1 MYHYV
6 NIWHARNLMC
16 DRQVGYDLQVGDCC
30 SRRWFLMAPYDVC
43 SVWRVFC
50 MTCAPYDMCSV
61 WRVLCLTCA
70 PYDVCSIWWVF
81 HMTGALYDG
90 CSIWRVL
97 CVMCAPYERVL
108 CMTDAP
114 YDGCFVWH
122 VLRMTSAN
130 PSWFSQDMYAGPL
143 QPWKSEA
150 DWRRPRL
157 SLSHLDGPLSLLW
170 VISQYESRC
179 LLLFEPLVSAVQSGF
194 HEGPG
199 AHWEQQRQ
207 QDDSRTLC
215 LHSASDG
222 TESLLP
228 YLDRDVFCY
237 DTGRLLAQTEG
248 LTVLSFL
255 SCVVYVP
262 KII

>member
-6 NIWHARNLMC
+6 NIWHARERMC
-16 DRQVGYDLQVGDCC
+16 DRQVGYDPQVGDCC
-30 SRRWFLMAPYDVC
+30 SRGWFLMAPYVVC
-43 SVWRVFC
+43 SVWRMFCMIYAPYDTCSVWHVLC
-50 MTCAPYDMCSV
+50 MTCVP
-61 WRVLCLTCA
+61 
-70 PYDVCSIWWVF
+70 
-81 HMTGALYDG
+81 YDG
-90 CSIWRVL
+90 CS
-97 CVMCAPYERVL
+97 
-108 CMTDAP
+108 
-114 YDGCFVWH
+114 VWH

-130 PSWFSQDMYAGPL
+130 PSWFSQDVYAGPL
-143 QPWKSEA
+143 QPWTSEA

-157 SLSHLDGPLSLLW
+157 SLSHLDGPLSSLW
-170 VISQYESRC
+170 VISQHKSRC

-207 QDDSRTLC
+207 QDDSRRLC

-237 DTGRLLAQTEG
+237 DTGCLLAQTEG